1 MLKTFKHPL
10 DKIFP
15 YSAFLFSS
23 LHLSSSISLPSLL
36 HKYASSLPLTM
47 LTAQDYPSG
56 LFCDEAGVDM
66 ILVGDSLGMTTLGYK
81 GTNLVTM
88 REMIHHAKAVK
99 RGVKRAFLVGDM
111 PFGSYW
117 GEGDALKN
125 SAKFIRAEMNA
136 IKLEGGREVAGIVRA
151 LTKRGIVVMGH
162 IGLTPQKSES
172 FGGFKVFG
180 AKEVNEAIQL
190 WEDAK
195 ILRDSGASFIVFECI
210 PERLA
215 TLITQ
220 NLGIP
225 TIGKLKAIIKI
236 KKIFAYYTQFF
247 LFFLEEKKR
256 QSLKNKIILS

>member
-1 MLKTFKHPL
+1 
-10 DKIFP
+10 
-15 YSAFLFSS
+15 
-23 LHLSSSISLPSLL
+23 
-36 HKYASSLPLTM
+36 M

-66 ILVGDSLGMTTLGYK
+66 VLVGDSLGMTTLGYK

-88 REMIHHAKAVK
+88 REMVHHAKAVK

-125 SAKFIRAEMNA
+125 ATKFIRSEMNA
-136 IKLEGGREVAGIVRA
+136 IKLEGGREVAGIVKA

-180 AKEVNEAIQL
+180 AKEVNEAMQL

-195 ILRDSGASFIVFECI
+195 ILRDSGASFIVLECV

-225 TIGKLKAIIKI
+225 TIG
-236 KKIFAYYTQFF
+236 
-247 LFFLEEKKR
+247 
-256 QSLKNKIILS
+256 